1 MFCYHTTIKMHNV
14 DAAQRLFFADQF
26 VIAHDA
32 LEACIEAQGLS
43 IRALVEDQDFVTPI
57 VHAEGDYTAP
67 VKLGDRVTVSVE
79 CAEVG
84 TKAFTMRFTIMA
96 NDVCVGQVTHVHAA
110 VDKASGQT
118 IPVPD
123 MLRELLGGI

>member
-1 MFCYHTTIKMHNV
+1 MFSYHTTIKMHNV

-32 LEACIEAQGLS
+32 WEAYLEAQGLS
-43 IRALVEDQDFVTPI
+43 IRALLEAFDFVTPI

-67 VKLGDRVTVSVE
+67 MTLGDRVTVSVE

-84 TKAFTMRFTIMA
+84 TKSFTMKFTIAA
-96 NDVCVGQVTHVHAA
+96 NDVGVGQVTHVHAT
-110 VDKASGQT
+110 VDKASGQA
-118 IPVPD
+118 IPVPET
-123 MLRELLGGI
+123 LRELLGEG